1 MNQASSVKDRLQ
13 FIDAIRAF
21 AILMMLQGHFVDTM
35 LAYRFRDLGN
45 VVYSTWFFMR
55 GMTAPI
61 FFTITGL
68 VFTFLLLRDG
78 RPIKENE
85 RIKKGIRRGFFLIFL
100 GYLLKVN
107 FPAFLV
113 GWFYKS
119 YPALD
124 VLHNIGLA
132 LLALIGLYCFHLIS
146 KISLPFL
153 YFGGGI
159 LVFLINPTW
168 VAYDWDFLPLAIR
181 NYFDADNGS
190 IFLPIPW
197 LGFTLL
203 GAGLGWHLFHK
214 TYLYRTWYWPAI
226 LMSSGLIIHF
236 FSTKSLLL
244 LNQWTGWG
252 NFLQLA
258 YDNVLFWRFGHV
270 LIIISIFI
278 FLERLLTFPP
288 LMLKIGSET
297 LTIYATHYVVLY
309 GTWIGI
315 GIKTLGQF
323 TWSPIPVVIGAV
335 LFVIAAI
342 VYIKYIDQI
351 RIKLSLHIPG
361 RIRYFRRYIHV
372 MGKRFMKQIF
382 NQLRVWFNLFPTNT
396 GIW

>member
-1 MNQASSVKDRLQ
+1 
-13 FIDAIRAF
+13 
-21 AILMMLQGHFVDTM
+21 
-35 LAYRFRDLGN
+35 
-45 VVYSTWFFMR
+45 
-55 GMTAPI
+55 
-61 FFTITGL
+61 
-68 VFTFLLLRDG
+68 
-78 RPIKENE
+78 
-85 RIKKGIRRGFFLIFL
+85 
-100 GYLLKVN
+100 
-107 FPAFLV
+107 
-113 GWFYKS
+113 
-119 YPALD
+119 
-124 VLHNIGLA
+124 
-132 LLALIGLYCFHLIS
+132 
-146 KISLPFL
+146 
-153 YFGGGI
+153 
-159 LVFLINPTW
+159 
-168 VAYDWDFLPLAIR
+168 
-181 NYFDADNGS
+181 
-190 IFLPIPW
+190 
-197 LGFTLL
+197 
-203 GAGLGWHLFHK
+203 
-214 TYLYRTWYWPAI
+214 
-226 LMSSGLIIHF
+226 MSSGLIIHF

-342 VYIKYIDQI
+342 VYIKHIDQI